1 MSKSLRAHGLL
12 PARLF
17 CPWDFPGKNTGMGCH
32 FLPQGIFPTQ
42 GLKPCLFPLLH
53 SQLGSLPLV
62 ATWEALYKHSVQF
75 SLVAQLCLTLC
86 DPMNLSTP
94 GLPVHHHLPEFT
106 QTHIHRVADAIQ
118 PSHPPEFT
126 QTHIHQVTD
135 AIQASHPLLSHC
147 PPAPNPSQHQSLF
160 Q

>member
-1 MSKSLRAHGLL
+1 MSNTLRLRGLQPSKL
-12 PARLF
+12 L

-86 DPMNLSTP
+86 DPMDCSPP
-94 GLPVHHHLPEFT
+94 GSSVHGISQARTLEWVVISFSRGSSQLRYRT
-106 QTHIHRVADAIQ
+106 LISHIAGG
-118 PSHPPEFT
+118 F
-126 QTHIHQVTD
+126 
-135 AIQASHPLLSHC
+135 
-147 PPAPNPSQHQSLF
+147 F
-160 Q
+160 Y